1 MGSDLR
7 RRRQPMTR
15 TDPLANLLNQARDT
29 LEGLAAAN
37 PLERLNL
44 VPARD
49 FEALREDVRR
59 LHRQVEALEERIRRL
74 EQSS

>member
-1 MGSDLR
+1 
-7 RRRQPMTR
+7 MTR